1 MTSNATTAV
10 VSLFNADERVLAN
23 AAALLAQVGR
33 VVVVD
38 DGSPQDPGP
47 VLRQL
52 RDMGCIVER
61 LAENSGIAAALN
73 AGIAVA
79 LASRE
84 RPSFILTM
92 DQDSMLDCGYVAA
105 LEEAAVAADQAGI
118 RVGMVAPAS
127 IRGLPTRRAGV
138 VNGVQLGGEPIQ
150 SGLLLPISVMEELGP
165 LRSDLFIDGVD
176 TEYFLRCQS
185 AGFKT
190 VIAPSAALDHSLGS
204 MTPARVFGAGLALRG
219 RPVKVRTAA
228 SWRYYYLFRNRI
240 LIARQYGRQHP
251 WWALKGFLADYRHL
265 AMVTLLAPHRLER
278 LSSAVAGIADG
289 FAGRAGKRRVI

>member
-1 MTSNATTAV
+1 MTSNATAAV
-10 VSLFNADERVLAN
+10 VSLFNADEHVLAN
-23 AAALLAQVGR
+23 AAALLAQVSR
-33 VVVVD
+33 VVVID

-52 RDMGCIVER
+52 EELGCSVKR
-61 LAENSGIAAALN
+61 LPANSGIAAALN

-79 LASRE
+79 LASAE
-84 RPSFILTM
+84 RPSYILTM
-92 DQDSMLDCGYVAA
+92 DQDSLLDTGYVAA
-105 LEEAAVAADQAGI
+105 LEEAACAAEQAGV

-150 SGLLLPISVMEELGP
+150 SGLLLPVPVIEELGA
-165 LRSDLFIDGVD
+165 LQSDLFIDGVD

-190 VIAPSAALDHSLGS
+190 VIAPTAALDHSLGS
-204 MTPARVFGAGLALRG
+204 MTPARVFGADLVFRG
-219 RPVKVRTAA
+219 QPVKVRTAA

-240 LIARQYGRQHP
+240 LIARRYGNQHL
-251 WWALKGFLADYRHL
+251 WWAIKGFLADYRHL
-265 AMVTLLAPHRLER
+265 AIVTLLAPHRLER
-278 LSSAVAGIADG
+278 LASAAAGIADG
-289 FAGRAGKRRVI
+289 LVGRSGKRRAS

>member
-1 MTSNATTAV
+1 MTSHATTAV
-10 VSLFNADERVLAN
+10 VSLFNADEHVLAN
-23 AAALLAQVGR
+23 AAALLAQVSR

-38 DGSPQDPGP
+38 DGSPQDPWP

-52 RDMGCIVER
+52 RELGCTVQR
-61 LAENSGIAAALN
+61 LPENSGIAAALN
-73 AGIAVA
+73 AGISVA
-79 LASRE
+79 LASGN

-92 DQDSMLDCGYVAA
+92 DQDSLLDGGYVAA
-105 LEEAAVAADQAGI
+105 LEEAALAAEQAGV

-138 VNGVQLGGEPIQ
+138 LNGVQLGGEPIQ
-150 SGLLLPISVMEELGP
+150 SGLLLPVAVIEELGT
-165 LRSDLFIDGVD
+165 LQSDLFIDGVD

-190 VIAPSAALDHSLGS
+190 VIAPKAALDHALGS
-204 MTPARVFGAGLALRG
+204 MTPARIFGADLAFRG

-240 LIARQYGRQHP
+240 LLARKYGRRHR
-251 WWALKGFLADYRHL
+251 WWAVKGFLADYRHL
-265 AMVTLLAPHRLER
+265 AIVTVLAPRRFER
-278 LSSAVAGIADG
+278 LASAAAGIADG
-289 FAGRAGKRRVI
+289 LAGRAGRRRAS